1 MDISWNTIKNMFYN
15 EDAENHKCV
24 FPQITHK
31 PKNDSRS
38 NIHSTAPHYLQE
50 QAWNG
55 DACPAPRDC
64 QGQSE
69 TWSTFLGLPRVL
81 DRFLF
86 FSFPVPESEN
96 TKAAL
101 PWQRF
106 SHSYV
111 ARGSSSALGLCSLH
125 VQPAHTIGDHKPN
138 FNSTNRILLGQTY
151 T

>member
-1 MDISWNTIKNMFYN
+1 MNVLDISWNTIKNMFYN

-24 FPQITHK
+24 FPQIIHK

-69 TWSTFLGLPRVL
+69 TWSTFLGLPRVP

-101 PWQRF
+101 PWQLF

-111 ARGSSSALGLCSLH
+111 ARGSSSALGLCLSTCMCSL
-125 VQPAHTIGDHKPN
+125 PTP
-138 FNSTNRILLGQTY
+138 
-151 T
+151 